1 MAPTRPLERLQQS
14 LRQVVELLERHRVLE
29 SLTHAQQG
37 PKNELLEGLQR
48 RQNLAE
54 LHQRL
59 RALHPADVAFIL
71 EALPVAQRA
80 IVWEQT
86 DAERCGAVLVELS
99 PAVRDS
105 LLDATPRARLLD
117 ALRRLDADD
126 LAFLKDALD
135 DELRREVYAA
145 LDEGALSW
153 VRSAAAHAPGS
164 VGHLMTPVALTARE
178 DQTLA
183 QVSGALRERGPEQG
197 MPEALFVVDARN
209 VLVGRLPLHALLLR
223 DPGTAVADGLE
234 RETVTFLPE
243 DQAAQAAQAF
253 ERYELRAAAVVDER
267 GKLLGVVTAEA
278 LLEFVRDEAELLA
291 LKRAGLAGEED
302 LFASAWDGARNRWLW
317 LAVNLVTAFLASRV
331 IGLFEDT
338 IRGLVA
344 LATLMPIVA
353 SIGGNTGNQTVAL
366 MVRRL
371 ALGQVRGDD
380 WRRLVRKEAAI
391 SLLNGL
397 VWGGVMGLAALALYR
412 RFDLALVMAS
422 AVLLNLLVSALVGV
436 CVPVALQRSGADPA
450 QGASVLVTF
459 TTDGMGFFLFLA
471 LAHACLR

>member
-1 MAPTRPLERLQQS
+1 MPPTRPLERLQES
-14 LRQVVELLERHRVLE
+14 LRQVADLLERHRVLE
-29 SLTHAQQG
+29 SLTHAQHG
-37 PKNELLEGLQR
+37 RKSELLESLQR

-59 RALHPADVAFIL
+59 RALHPADVAFII
-71 EALPVAQRA
+71 ESLPVEQRA
-80 IVWEQT
+80 VVWQETEPAQ
-86 DAERCGAVLVELS
+86 AGAVLVELQ

-105 LLDATPRARLLD
+105 LLEDTPRQFLLD

-126 LAFLKDALD
+126 LAFLKDALPED
-135 DELRREVYAA
+135 LRREVYAS

-153 VRSAAAHAPGS
+153 VRSAAAYAPGS
-164 VGHLMTPVALTARE
+164 VGHLMTPAGLFARE

-183 QVSGALRERGPEQG
+183 QMLTALRECDEGQR
-197 MPEALFVVDARN
+197 ALDVLFVVDARN
-209 VLVGRLPLHALLLR
+209 VLVGRLPLQALLLR
-223 DPGTAVADGLE
+223 DPASRVADAAEHDVAG
-234 RETVTFLPE
+234 FLPE
-243 DQAAQAAQAF
+243 DDAAQAAEAF
-253 ERYELRAAAVVDER
+253 ERYDLRAAAVVDER
-267 GKLLGVVTAEA
+267 GKLLGRITVDAV
-278 LLEFVRDEAELLA
+278 LDFVRNQSELLA

-366 MVRRL
+366 MIRRL
-371 ALGQVRGDD
+371 ALGQVVADD
-380 WRRLVRKEAAI
+380 WRRLVGKEVTLG
-391 SLLNGL
+391 LLNGL
-397 VWGGVMGLAALALYR
+397 LWGGLMGTAAFALYGR
-412 RFDLALVMAS
+412 ADLGLVMAA

-436 CVPVALQRSGADPA
+436 GVPFALHRSGLDPA
-450 QGASVLVTF
+450 QGSSVLVTF
-459 TTDGMGFFLFLA
+459 TTDGMGFFIFLA
-471 LAHACLR
+471 LANAFLA